1 MKRRLLSVLLAMMLA
16 SSCMLASCGEDSPE
30 VPESKESST
39 ETTLPAEQ
47 DKETA
52 SAETTPVVF
61 TLQDAEGTP
70 GGTVEVEVSIRAV
83 SEINSV
89 ALHTL
94 TYDKDIL
101 TFKGF
106 ADWEEFEENQCIF
119 PHGFDEEK
127 EIIILALKD
136 LPSIDSD
143 ICKIV
148 FEIDKDATAG
158 TTSVEMSSIVKFDSE
173 VIESSVNQA
182 MITIGTK

>member
-16 SSCMLASCGEDSPE
+16 SSCMLASCGGDSPE

-39 ETTLPAEQ
+39 ETTPPAEQ

-70 GGTVEVEVSIRAV
+70 GSTVEVEVSIRAV

-101 TFKGF
+101 TFQGF
-106 ADWEEFEENQCIF
+106 ADGKSFEEKYCIF
-119 PHGFDEEK
+119 PNGFDEEK
-127 EIIILALKD
+127 EDDYLSLLKAVGERYGYPGD
-136 LPSIDSD
+136 FIDELLNDGFTTDD
-143 ICKIV
+143 I
-148 FEIDKDATAG
+148 E
-158 TTSVEMSSIVKFDSE
+158 EMIYC
-173 VIESSVNQA
+173 Q
-182 MITIGTK
+182 